1 MADKPSLRKSTG
13 LKLEIWQA
21 EKSGYGD
28 FSACFS
34 NRKEAVP
41 GSLEVTK
48 QYMKNNESWG
58 GELWRI
64 AKSFK

>member
-1 MADKPSLRKSTG
+1 MLIRGNG
-13 LKLEIWQA
+13 LKSEIWQV
-21 EKSGYGD
+21 EKSRYRD

-34 NRKEAVP
+34 NRKEAIP
-41 GSLEVTK
+41 GSLEETK
-48 QYMKNNESWG
+48 QSMKTNESWG

>member
-1 MADKPSLRKSTG
+1 
-13 LKLEIWQA
+13 LEIWQA
-21 EKSGYGD
+21 EKSGYWD

-48 QYMKNNESWG
+48 QSMKTNESWG